1 MSPAPNPP
9 QKSEANHGLP
19 APFFA
24 PISIG
29 GGGTLDNNG
38 SSVQSEVCSSC
49 QVDTE
54 TGEITEVEFHK
65 DTFVKFLS
73 LLPVQHRYSNLPTRQ
88 LCRKVAL
95 PTTALTEKGIS
106 GLTTCG
112 NTYCCPTC
120 GYARSVKNA
129 NKLISI
135 MRNGAED
142 GREFLIGTLTTDTN
156 KQNTYEQVEGIGYRF
171 GRLRSNIYRWAKRQG
186 GEVAITYNADDT
198 FQIEGLV
205 KVHHHYHILVMTDGV
220 IPLAVL
226 RAKIWELWEKQNRKA
241 NIILSKRA
249 FYLEPVNTTEAAI
262 KYLYKTA
269 FEVVGKDKVGWNG
282 RMSISGLLSYIQE
295 TGDKRA
301 IALYREFEAATK
313 GKNSFYIPPTMRR
326 YLTEDEEDN
335 QTSGSEEEKEE
346 RITPREIGQS
356 VVSALWSSNTFIYVN
371 WLFRTA
377 NDEDERIKSLHSVLD
392 LWEEEIKDEWN
403 GYNEFVSL
411 LQSWHRWAVFRW
423 HIIEP
428 EC

>member
-1 MSPAPNPP
+1 MRQAQHPP
-9 QKSEANHGLP
+9 QKSEAHHGLP
-19 APFFA
+19 VPSFA
-24 PISIG
+24 PISTG
-29 GGGTLDNNG
+29 GGGTLDPNG
-38 SSVQSEVCSSC
+38 SSVHSESCSTC

-73 LLPVQHRYSNLPTRQ
+73 LLPVQHRYSNLTTRQ

-95 PTTALTEKGIS
+95 PTTALTENGIS
-106 GLTTCG
+106 GLATCG

-135 MRNGAED
+135 MTNAAKD

-156 KQNTYEQVEGIGYRF
+156 RQNTYEQVEGIGYRF

-226 RAKIWELWEKQNRKA
+226 REKIWELWEKQNRKD

-249 FYLEPVNTTEAAI
+249 FYLERVNTTAAAI
-262 KYLYKTA
+262 RYVYKSA
-269 FEVVGKDKVGWNG
+269 FEICGKSKVGWNG
-282 RMSISGLLSYIQE
+282 RMSISGLLSYINE

-301 IALYREFEAATK
+301 ISLYREFEAATK
-313 GKNSFYIPPTMRR
+313 RKNSFYIPPTMKR
-326 YLTEDEEDN
+326 YLTEDEEETE
-335 QTSGSEEEKEE
+335 TSGSEETKEP

-356 VVSALWSSNTFIYVN
+356 VVSALWSSKTFIYVS
-371 WLFRTA
+371 WLLRTA
-377 NDEDERIKSLHSVLD
+377 NDEDERVKSLNAVLD
-392 LWEEEIKDEWN
+392 LWDTEISYEWN

-423 HIIEP
+423 QIIET
-428 EC
+428 